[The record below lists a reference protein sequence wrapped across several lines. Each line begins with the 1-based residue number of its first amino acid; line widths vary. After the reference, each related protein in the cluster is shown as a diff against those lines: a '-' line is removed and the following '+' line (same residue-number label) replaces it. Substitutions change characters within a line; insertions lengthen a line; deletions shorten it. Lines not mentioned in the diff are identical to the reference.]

1 MGSLEEFK
9 EQICLVTFKEIVYK
23 NRLGFDMQVSNPY
36 RYIVDNTTF
45 VDVYFSFDG
54 EKYYIMI
61 FKVKG
66 RSRELI
72 AQEDCTTVSYKTVF
86 DAVDKALGE

>member
-9 EQICLVTFKEIVYK
+9 EQICLVTFKEIEYK
-23 NRLGFDMQVSNPY
+23 NHPGFDMQVSNPY

-45 VDVYFSFDG
+45 VDVYFAFDG

-66 RSRELI
+66 RTRELI
-72 AQEDCTTVSYKTVF
+72 TKDDCSTVSYKTVF